1 MQATRQMRLFYFHLL
16 TYPDNF
22 TNGDKPETVAAE
34 KYIAKGRAW
43 SARWY
48 HNVMKK
54 AMPGPR
60 PASVKPRIARTLN
73 PV

>member
-1 MQATRQMRLFYFHLL
+1 MQATPQMRLFEFHLL
-16 TYPDNF
+16 TYSGNF
-22 TNGDKPETVAAE
+22 TEGDKPDTVAAE

-60 PASVKPRIARTLN
+60 PASVKPRNIRTLD